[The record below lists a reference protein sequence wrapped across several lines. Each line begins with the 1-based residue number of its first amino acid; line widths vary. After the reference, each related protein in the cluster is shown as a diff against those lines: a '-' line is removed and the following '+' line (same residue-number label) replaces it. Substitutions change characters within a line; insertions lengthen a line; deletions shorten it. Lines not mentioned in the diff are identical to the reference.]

1 MRDLINYTLTFNL
14 FVGVEDGPRDP
25 RLALH
30 EIEESV
36 NHAIGEA
43 VRPYE
48 LGGSKADGYNHLYG
62 CVGDPM
68 RGLDD
73 DLFRLADQIVD
84 ARGDVGRI
92 AEAASSLRQIAE
104 RMAGDD
110 EDY

>member
-1 MRDLINYTLTFNL
+1 MRNLNGYTLTFNVL
-14 FVGVEDGPRDP
+14 VGVEDGPQDP
-25 RLALH
+25 RLALDAL
-30 EIEESV
+30 EESV
-36 NHAIGEA
+36 SHAVGKA
-43 VRPYE
+43 LRAHE
-48 LGGSKADGYNHLYG
+48 LGGAKSDGHNHLYG

-110 EDY
+110 EE